1 MAFMEDTIKL
11 IQHRITPMDSEHK
24 DININRTFHRDDYKS
39 LDTIIELLQRG
50 EKYEKI
56 FNTILNWTM
65 HDGSFIPVK
74 ELINLEQKYFP
85 KEANNDK

>member
-39 LDTIIELLQRG
+39 LDTILRLLQRLEKFEEMWG
-50 EKYEKI
+50 ELEVYVEQVSPALSNKM
-56 FNTILNWTM
+56 NILW
-65 HDGSFIPVK
+65 
-74 ELINLEQKYFP
+74 QKYII
-85 KEANNDK
+85 KKGGK